1 MTKTTNTIQSSL
13 PPCKAFRRGL
23 NNLRVADYPAA
34 RDAIKAVLGTKN
46 IQLVAYYAD
55 GKGNLDIDKA
65 RQIEEIFHS
74 YGVTDIWGEE

>member
-1 MTKTTNTIQSSL
+1 MTKTSNIQSSL
-13 PPCKAFRRGL
+13 PKCKAFRRGL

-65 RQIEEIFHS
+65 RQIEEIFLS
-74 YGVTDIWGEE
+74 YGVTDIWGEK